1 MYSQRQG
8 RKTHQ
13 TRKGEKMKWIIVEVD
28 NMGRESACWIEYD
41 SPAEAD
47 RDLKIGRWENENKRF
62 YLTTKEEW
70 ENRKG

>member
-1 MYSQRQG
+1 
-8 RKTHQ
+8 
-13 TRKGEKMKWIIVEVD
+13 MKWIIVEVD

-47 RDLKIGRWENENKRF
+47 RDLKICRWENENKRF